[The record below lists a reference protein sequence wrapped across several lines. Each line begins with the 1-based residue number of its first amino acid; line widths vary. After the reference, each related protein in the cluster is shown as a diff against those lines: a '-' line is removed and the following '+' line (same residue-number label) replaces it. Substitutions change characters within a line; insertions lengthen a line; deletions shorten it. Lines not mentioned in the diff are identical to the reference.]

1 MDGCRWSRRAISIV
15 TDLTERF
22 CIVLRMDIEQKL
34 PNKPS
39 FGFVVGLAFIVILIF
54 FGLALAFLQV
64 DQGHLGFRH
73 HSAHPTSQLT
83 MPQISGYLESA
94 A

>member
-1 MDGCRWSRRAISIV
+1 
-15 TDLTERF
+15 
-22 CIVLRMDIEQKL
+22 MDIEQKL
-34 PNKPS
+34 PNTPN
-39 FGFVVGLAFIVILIF
+39 FGLVVGLAGATILMVF
-54 FGLALAFLQV
+54 VLALLFLKI

-83 MPQISGYLESA
+83 MPQPGGYFESA